1 LLDNN
6 SVASDTRERNVLV
19 GDSRDRACGAGYGF
33 DADAIVR
40 VDYCRGGDGNIFYN
54 VVASAA
60 NGANGEPVA
69 TGAVSV
75 GEGDTLFFFK
85 SDQFCQKEKHRA
97 YRSRV
102 DGKAVILVL
111 YICSSDKNVGAAAN
125 IECICVMA

>member
-1 LLDNN
+1 MLDDN
-6 SVASDTRERNVLV
+6 SVASDARERNVLV
-19 GDSRDRACGAGYGF
+19 GDSRDRARSARYGL
-33 DADAIVR
+33 DADAVVG
-40 VDYCRGGDGNIFYN
+40 VDYCRGGDGNILYN

-60 NGANGEPVA
+60 NRANGEPVA

-75 GEGDTLFFFK
+75 GEGDTLVFK

-111 YICSSDKNVGAAAN
+111 YICSSDKNVGAAAD